1 MLGYGIRTMPES
13 NWACCTPNLIQKH
26 NHLNSFLHTLTKT
39 REITLIDFQKTSI
52 FHLKPI
58 AKDKVHRPI
67 MDFLLEDESIFGV
80 FQAVRDQL
88 VFTNKRII
96 AANVQG
102 MTGKKVDYTS
112 IPYSKIQT
120 FSIETAGTFDRDC
133 ELQLYVSPIGKISFN
148 ITHGFDIVSFSRM
161 ISQYIL

>member
-1 MLGYGIRTMPES
+1 M
-13 NWACCTPNLIQKH
+13 
-26 NHLNSFLHTLTKT
+26 
-39 REITLIDFQKTSI
+39 IDFQKTSV

-58 AKDKVHRPI
+58 PEKNVRKPI
-67 MDFLLEDESIFGV
+67 MDFLLEDEYIFGA
-80 FQAVRDQL
+80 FKTVRDQL

-102 MTGKKVDYTS
+102 MTGKKIDYTS

-133 ELQLYVSPIGKISFN
+133 ELELYVSPIGKISFS
-148 ITHGFDIVSFSRM
+148 ITHGFNIVSFNRM